1 MYLYNSYREI
11 IIIVRYAYL
20 QKLWQEFNRK
30 KVKNMKCK
38 IKKANENIFFG
49 QSSVSTC
56 DSHTVRGRVIM
67 TND

>member
-1 MYLYNSYREI
+1 MHIYKNDDKSLTE
-11 IIIVRYAYL
+11 
-20 QKLWQEFNRK
+20 K
-30 KVKNMKCK
+30 KVKSMKCK